1 MMFLYYCNFKR
12 FHLKMF
18 LHYFTIRYKLELNV
32 FCPAFSSL
40 TAIIPKSFRKC
51 TKDSATNIWLEQAPV
66 QRVWKSKCTGGKN
79 IERTNRPTV
88 NKAQSKK
95 CWDTKRFPSSS
106 SSIFFLFSLSSS
118 FTLRHGISQSNFCER
133 ASKQKKVCHA
143 TFPSAQVITF
153 RLRSYWYVF
162 LSFWAPNHRIYS
174 QYISDVMIWKCA
186 LAKS

>member
-106 SSIFFLFSLSSS
+106 SSIFFPLLSLFLVHFTAWYFPIQFLWTSKQTKKSLSCYFSECSS
-118 FTLRHGISQSNFCER
+118 D
-133 ASKQKKVCHA
+133 
-143 TFPSAQVITF
+143 
-153 RLRSYWYVF
+153 
-162 LSFWAPNHRIYS
+162 
-174 QYISDVMIWKCA
+174 YIS
-186 LAKS
+186 LAFVLIRIFVVLSAESSNI